1 LRVET
6 DIIENARDLGAVL
19 DHEKPLLRPAPQNGR

>member
-6 DIIENARDLGAVL
+6 DIIKNARDLGAVL
-19 DHEKPLLRPAPQNGR
+19 DHEKPLLRRKAGADI